1 MTVYAWELRKLVAQR
16 RTAIGLVV
24 ALLIPAAFAVGLAV
38 SPAKPP
44 SDGGTPDP
52 DVFISLAYNTSG
64 LVLPFI
70 CLVFS
75 SLVLIPLL
83 AALVA
88 GDIVAAEDGNHT
100 LKTVLTRSVSRQ
112 RLLAAKM
119 AATATYV
126 VVLLAVFGV
135 SATLIGALAGGV
147 HPVPLGGVPLG
158 AGFTIGQ
165 SSIGVGAT
173 LGRIALGVLDY
184 APPLLAVS
192 AWGFLLS
199 TVTRNS
205 GASIVGMLVFSFAN
219 QIIGF
224 LPSVPDS
231 VTRWLL
237 TDQFTSWQAVL
248 GTTVDTGPLLH
259 SLLVSV
265 LYAVPPLLLSAWA
278 CQRRVVLV

>member
-1 MTVYAWELRKLVAQR
+1 MTVYFWELRKLVAQR
-16 RTAIGLVV
+16 RTLIGLVV
-24 ALLIPAAFAVGLAV
+24 GILIPAAFAIGLAV

-44 SDGGTPDP
+44 TDGQTPDP

-88 GDIVAAEDGNHT
+88 GDIVAAEDGNNT
-100 LKTVLTRSVSRQ
+100 LKTVLTRSTSRLT
-112 RLLAAKM
+112 LLSAKM
-119 AATATYV
+119 GAAATYV
-126 VVLLAVFGV
+126 VALLVVFGISGTV
-135 SATLIGALAGGV
+135 IGAIAGGV

-158 AGFTIGQ
+158 AGFTLGQ
-165 SSIGVGAT
+165 SSIGVGSV
-173 LGRIALGVLDY
+173 LGRIALGLLDY

-192 AWGFLLS
+192 AWGFMLS

-224 LPSVPDS
+224 LPSIPS
-231 VTRWLL
+231 AVTRWLL
-237 TDQFTSWQAVL
+237 TDQFTAWQATL
-248 GTTVDTGPLLH
+248 GTSIDGGPLWH
-259 SLLVSV
+259 GLLVSV
-265 LYAVPPLLLSAWA
+265 LYGLPPLALSAWYFH
-278 CQRRVVLV
+278 RRDVLV

>member
-1 MTVYAWELRKLVAQR
+1 MTVYLWELRKLLAQR
-16 RTAIGLVV
+16 RTLIGIVV
-24 ALLIPAAFAVGLAV
+24 AILIPAAFAIGLAV

-44 SDGGTPDP
+44 TDGQTPDP

-88 GDIVAAEDGNHT
+88 GDIVAAEDGNNT
-100 LKTVLTRSVSRQ
+100 LKTVLTRSTSRLT
-112 RLLAAKM
+112 LLFAKM
-119 AATATYV
+119 GAAATYV
-126 VVLLAVFGV
+126 LALLLVFGI
-135 SATLIGALAGGV
+135 SGTLIGAIAGGA

-158 AGFTIGQ
+158 AGFTLGQ
-165 SSIGVGAT
+165 SNIGVAPA
-173 LGRIALGVLDY
+173 LGRIALGLLDY

-192 AWGFLLS
+192 AWGFMLS
-199 TVTRNS
+199 TITRNS

-224 LPSVPDS
+224 LPNIPAGL
-231 VTRWLL
+231 TRWLL
-237 TDQFTSWQAVL
+237 TDQFSSWQAVL
-248 GTTVDTGPLLH
+248 GTTIDTGPMLH
-259 SLLVSV
+259 SLLVSC
-265 LYAVPPLLLSAWA
+265 LYAVPPLLLSAWWF
-278 CQRRVVLV
+278 QRRDVLV